1 MLYCDELV
9 RNSHLL
15 GNGNNMKSERMM
27 NMVYILG
34 RLISWNIKFEKADN
48 KCVRVYGN
56 FDGFS
61 VVRESEQEN
70 YVEVD
75 GKLMD
80 YEDFEDWLYSIKM

>member
-1 MLYCDELV
+1 MA
-9 RNSHLL
+9 
-15 GNGNNMKSERMM
+15 
-27 NMVYILG
+27 YILG

-48 KCVRVYGN
+48 KSVRVYGN
-56 FDGFS
+56 YDGLS
-61 VVRESEQEN
+61 VVGETEQEN

>member
-1 MLYCDELV
+1 MT
-9 RNSHLL
+9 
-15 GNGNNMKSERMM
+15 
-27 NMVYILG
+27 YILE
-34 RLISWNIKFEKADN
+34 RLILWNIKFEKVDS

-56 FDGFS
+56 YDGFS

-80 YEDFEDWLYSIKM
+80 YKDFEDWLYSIKM